1 MSIAPAQ
8 LAHRSLPLAPINSKS
23 NSILIIIRAVSYSPQ
38 PHVTHVSHGMHHAAS
53 SYMPSMIAAPAG
65 PTSASGAS
73 SVAAAAAASSAQQMV
88 ASASNT
94 NQQVAPAAYKI
105 SAAPSHHHAAR
116 HPAMYVPMH
125 AAGAH
130 QIINSY
136 PPSPPLYVDEAG
148 GLYGHYG
155 NAYGRYDGGYQ
166 MW

>member
-1 MSIAPAQ
+1 MSISPICLSYKLNQPNETTRLTQ
-8 LAHRSLPLAPINSKS
+8 LLHHF
-23 NSILIIIRAVSYSPQ
+23 VSPQ
-38 PHVTHVSHGMHHAAS
+38 PHVTHVTHGMHHAAS
-53 SYMPSMIAAPAG
+53 SYMPSVIAAPAS
-65 PTSASGAS
+65 PTGGSGAGS
-73 SVAAAAAASSAQQMV
+73 AAAAAAGSSQQMV
-88 ASASNT
+88 TSASNT
-94 NQQVAPAAYKI
+94 NQHVSPAAYKI
-105 SAAPSHHHAAR
+105 SAAPSHHHPAR
-116 HPAMYVPMH
+116 HPAMYMPMH